1 MVHTIAAAMQLG
13 ATSPYWMAI
22 GPGPGTPVVALAVA
36 LFTAVFGPVLLQP
49 GREPAGA
56 PAPHWAEALA
66 PVLPAREEPPPRPR
80 SLRRRRAPP
89 AEAKRRSG
97 RKRPSRTASAPS
109 PEGQSPLSAVS
120 GIAGWLV
127 ALALT
132 FLLARQRRTTAP
144 AAGTPALPAHPVPD
158 LAPCFTNE
166 AQASPVKFRVAEP
179 QPRPAPAAARAF
191 PAGLAS
197 QGDPRVLSQLAG
209 AEVSR

>member
-1 MVHTIAAAMQLG
+1 MQLG
-13 ATSPYWMAI
+13 ATSPYRMAI

-66 PVLPAREEPPPRPR
+66 PVPPVREEPSPRPR
-80 SLRRRRAPP
+80 SPRRRSAPP
-89 AEAKRRSG
+89 AKAKRRSG
-97 RKRPSRTASAPS
+97 RKGPSRTASAPS
-109 PEGQSPLSAVS
+109 PKGQSPHSTAV
-120 GIAGWLV
+120 GLVGWLV
-127 ALALT
+127 ALVLT
-132 FLLARQRRTTAP
+132 FLLARQRTTTAP
-144 AAGTPALPAHPVPD
+144 AAEPPARPSHPVPD

-166 AQASPVKFRVAEP
+166 AQASPVKVRPVEP
-179 QPRPAPAAARAF
+179 QPRPAPTASRAY